1 MAGGRDRLKGI
12 CRETNNRDT
21 VKNLI
26 YIMAVFRSQ
35 LWIIDDSIRVGR
47 IEGAV
52 TRVSDTRSITD
63 YRLRTSYV
71 TWLIVQPV
79 YLISRCTID
88 SDSRSQE
95 RNNYPWSNTRAY
107 VLWIAELTAD
117 LNRTVRS
124 VPRRSLLSE
133 FQRNVRELKWA
144 SWAWNW
150 KRASGTL
157 MFEFFNFYLGLDLDL
172 IWKSVRLRSIS
183 SKNSLFLC
191 ILL

>member
-1 MAGGRDRLKGI
+1 MHTGGGRDKLKGI

-21 VKNLI
+21 IKNLI

-35 LWIIDDSIRVGR
+35 WMNMNNRRFDYVGR

-79 YLISRCTID
+79 YLISWCTID
-88 SDSRSQE
+88 SDSRSQD

-117 LNRTVRS
+117 LNRIVRS

-133 FQRNVRELKWA
+133 FQRNVRKLKWA

-157 MFEFFNFYLGLDLDL
+157 MFEFFNFY
-172 IWKSVRLRSIS
+172 
-183 SKNSLFLC
+183 
-191 ILL
+191 